1 MIACPSCGT
10 PQVKRTYNQLFCRP
24 ERGQRACKDVY
35 WNTLR
40 PSERSGRTSVE
51 GHARAAER
59 RALVRVLADAVQ
71 AQLGGQLSGRGELTF
86 GGHSATPSK
95 LDLKRV
101 ADAVLLW
108 TTTPSRDAGSD
119 G

>member
-1 MIACPSCGT
+1 MAEVVRVQPLRVAEWSGTACC
-10 PQVKRTYNQLFCRP
+10 
-24 ERGQRACKDVY
+24 
-35 WNTLR
+35 
-40 PSERSGRTSVE
+40 SERSGRTSVE

-95 LDLKRV
+95 LDHKRV